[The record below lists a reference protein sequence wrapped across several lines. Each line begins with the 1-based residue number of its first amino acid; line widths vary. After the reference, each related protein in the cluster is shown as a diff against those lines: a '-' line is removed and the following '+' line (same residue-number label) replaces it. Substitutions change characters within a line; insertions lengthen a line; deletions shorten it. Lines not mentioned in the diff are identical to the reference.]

1 MSCAN
6 ICQFSDDRVY
16 RYTLTERWSD
26 DPLVQ
31 FIGLNPSTADETQDD
46 PTIRRCKNFA
56 RSWKC
61 GGIVM
66 TNLFAFRSTDPAG
79 LLTATKPIGE
89 DGCYITVGNHEFTSR
104 NDFHLWVTAKRV
116 KIVIACW
123 GTQGGHLY
131 RNVKVKQLIPMMFC
145 LAKTK
150 DGHPQHPL
158 YLKASLTPIP
168 FT

>member
-1 MSCAN
+1 M
-6 ICQFSDDRVY
+6 Y

-31 FIGLNPSTADETQDD
+31 FIGLNPSTADEQRDD

-79 LLTATKPIGE
+79 LFRASKPIGE
-89 DGCYITVGNHEFTSR
+89 EGLYLSESGYEFSNR
-104 NDFHLWVTAKRV
+104 NDMHLFVTAKRV

-123 GTQGGHLY
+123 GVEGEHLY

-145 LAKTK
+145 LKKTK
-150 DGHPQHPL
+150 FGHPQHPL
-158 YLKASLTPIP
+158 YLKSDLTPIP